1 MLLLQLIEMILSFS
15 TKIANYKINKRL
27 NWSKTER
34 KTKQNSNKKY
44 QKSRNISN

>member
-34 KTKQNSNKKY
+34 KKNEIVIKKY
-44 QKSRNISN
+44 QKSRNISK